1 VTTRFHPHRRAA
13 RILVVLLTLAG
24 SLPLL
29 PVSVRGEGQ
38 PSSAGVPQLLDV
50 ASRAMR
56 SARETGDPTWY
67 GHARA
72 AVDRALGIAPDDFAA
87 QRTKAWVLLG
97 QHEFF
102 AARALAEQAV
112 VREPRDWMSW
122 ANLTDASAELGDY
135 DRAVEAADRLA
146 ALRPG
151 VAAYTR
157 VAGLQALLGDRATAI
172 ATLEVAS
179 ETAQHAEPEALA
191 WTLVHLGH
199 EHLALGDPDAA
210 SAAYDRAL
218 DAFPDYHLALA
229 GLARARAAQGRTV
242 EAIALATRA
251 VERVPA
257 PALYGLLADLHAAAG
272 HPAEAERALGT
283 VDVMERLAASQG
295 VSYGREVAMVLAD
308 HDRDVADALRIA
320 RADVARRPDVYGDDV
335 LAWTLFKN
343 HRHAAAKRASSRAL
357 RLGTEDAT
365 LHYHAGMIAVALG
378 RSRAA
383 ARHLERALA
392 LAPAFDV
399 RQAPMA
405 RAALDAVRGTRL
417 ALARGGRAL

>member
-1 VTTRFHPHRRAA
+1 MLPA
-13 RILVVLLTLAG
+13 LLALAG
-24 SLPLL
+24 FLPLL

-38 PSSAGVPQLLDV
+38 PTPLGVPGLLDV

-56 SARETGDPTWY
+56 TARETGDPTWY

-72 AVDRALGIAPDDFAA
+72 AVDRALAIAPDDFAA

-97 QHEFF
+97 QHEFR
-102 AARALAEQAV
+102 AALVLAEHAV
-112 VREPRDWMSW
+112 AREPRDWMSW
-122 ANLTDASAELGDY
+122 ANLTDARVELGDY
-135 DRAVEAADRLA
+135 ERAVDAADRLA

-172 ATLEVAS
+172 ATLEVAVA
-179 ETAQHAEPEALA
+179 TAEHAEPETLA

-210 SAAYDRAL
+210 SRDYERAL
-218 DAFPDYHLALA
+218 DAFADYHLALA
-229 GLARARAAQGRTV
+229 GLARARAAQGRTA
-242 EAIALATRA
+242 EAIALAARA
-251 VERVPA
+251 VERVPS
-257 PALYGLLADLHAAAG
+257 PALYALLADLQTVAG
-272 HPAEAERALGT
+272 QPVEAERALDT
-283 VDVMERLAASQG
+283 VRVMERLAATQG
-295 VSYGREVAMVLAD
+295 LSYGREVALVLAD
-308 HDRDVADALRIA
+308 HDRDLPEAVRIA

-335 LAWTLFKN
+335 LAWTLHKIG
-343 HRHAAAKRASSRAL
+343 RHAEAKRAASRAL
-357 RLGTEDAT
+357 RLGTEDAM
-365 LHYHAGMIAVALG
+365 LHYHAGMIAAALG
-378 RSRAA
+378 RPGAA
-383 ARHLERALA
+383 ARHLHRALA

-417 ALARGGRAL
+417 TLLRGGSAR

>member
-1 VTTRFHPHRRAA
+1 MM
-13 RILVVLLTLAG
+13 LAG
-24 SLPLL
+24 AMPLL
-29 PVSVRGEGQ
+29 PVLVRGEGHP
-38 PSSAGVPQLLDV
+38 PSPDVPRLLDV
-50 ASRAMR
+50 ATRAMR

-72 AVDRALGIAPDDFAA
+72 AVDRALAIAPDDFTA
-87 QRTKAWVLLG
+87 QRTEAWVLLG
-97 QHEFF
+97 QHEFLTP
-102 AARALAEQAV
+102 RALAEQAV

-122 ANLTDASAELGDY
+122 ANLTDASVEVGDY

-146 ALRPG
+146 TLRPG

-172 ATLEVAS
+172 STLEMAV
-179 ETAQHAEPEALA
+179 ETAEHAEPETLA

-199 EHLALGDPDAA
+199 EHLALGDPAAA
-210 SAAYDRAL
+210 SGAYERAL
-218 DAFPDYHLALA
+218 VVFADYHLALA
-229 GLARARAAQGRTV
+229 GLARARAAQGRID
-242 EAIALATRA
+242 EAITLATRA

-272 HPAEAERALGT
+272 QTAEAERALGA
-283 VDVMERLAASQG
+283 VQVMERLAASQG
-295 VSYGREVAMVLAD
+295 LSYGREVAMVLAD
-308 HDRDVADALRIA
+308 HDRDVPDALRIA

-343 HRHAAAKRASSRAL
+343 GRDAAAKRASSRAL
-357 RLGTEDAT
+357 RLGTEDAM
-365 LHYHAGMIAVALG
+365 LHYHAGMIAAALG
-378 RSRAA
+378 RSRVA
-383 ARHLERALA
+383 ARHLEQALA

-405 RAALDAVRGTRL
+405 RVALDAARSTRL
-417 ALARGGRAL
+417 ALARGGCAP